1 MAKIKLITDSA
12 SDISKENAE
21 KYDIL
26 VIPFKVTIGEKSYVS
41 RVDFDNEGFYKMLDE
56 YDGIPMTSQI
66 TAFEFTEVFE
76 KLYEEG
82 YTDAI
87 YTSINAKGSS
97 TYSNSLMAS
106 ESFYEK
112 HPEAKGKF
120 TIHCIDGRSYTGGY
134 GYAVVEGAKKAQ
146 KNASAN
152 EIVAFMKDWIDNCV
166 IFFAMYSLRY
176 ARKSGRIPSAA
187 AFVGEVMGLKPIMR
201 IEDNQIVTET
211 KIRGDK
217 AIVPKIVELVEG
229 EMIPQTPYVIVYG
242 CDDSVR
248 DEMAQAMTKKMGYP
262 PADFYQIG
270 SEIATNAGPKVTG
283 VIFKSSHPK
292 R

>member
-1 MAKIKLITDSA
+1 
-12 SDISKENAE
+12 
-21 KYDIL
+21 
-26 VIPFKVTIGEKSYVS
+26 
-41 RVDFDNEGFYKMLDE
+41 
-56 YDGIPMTSQI
+56 
-66 TAFEFTEVFE
+66 
-76 KLYEEG
+76 
-82 YTDAI
+82 
-87 YTSINAKGSS
+87 
-97 TYSNSLMAS
+97 
-106 ESFYEK
+106 
-112 HPEAKGKF
+112 
-120 TIHCIDGRSYTGGY
+120 
-134 GYAVVEGAKKAQ
+134 
-146 KNASAN
+146 
-152 EIVAFMKDWIDNCV
+152 MKDWIDNCV